1 MNIILKALAM
11 MPFVLQVTSVNA
23 AEQVKPVAVER
34 SATGVKSEPLLQG
47 GVTIQGSTQVFRPLP
62 PEEVE
67 KLGREGVKRR
77 MMEQKR

>member
-1 MNIILKALAM
+1 MNIIFMTLAM
-11 MPFVLQVTSVNA
+11 MPLILQITSVNA
-23 AEQVKPVAVER
+23 ADQVKPIAVER
-34 SATGVKSEPLLQG
+34 GAKGVKSEPLLQG

-67 KLGREGVKRR
+67 KLGREGVKRK